1 MLGLFGL
8 HFLSMEL
15 LRYWPEFPYHV
26 ITFFVIMM
34 PTSGYFDTV
43 RMMIQS
49 HSAAAYNLNIC
60 MILNASMSLK
70 ILYYIYHRFA
80 FSIFGQCVS
89 QLTVA
94 TILSFLKFRYGTLEE
109 EADVPLLPDSPHPP
123 GSFSRYL
130 QISKARNF
138 FEYVFT
144 LVIYFCIA
152 FAVFIVS
159 CHLFYEKLVVDLL
172 GLIANLIES
181 TVSIPMFVK
190 IVIRRDINAVSVV
203 LVLQYILG
211 DMMKIALFIITRT
224 PWSFLCG
231 GFCQLSIDT
240 VLFITFL
247 RLTFAEPRKEG
258 DETESEI
265 AEPSQKVALETERE
279 GLKN

>member
-1 MLGLFGL
+1 MLGLFGID
-8 HFLSMEL
+8 FLSMEL

-26 ITFFVIMM
+26 ITFLVIMM

-49 HSAAAYNLNIC
+49 QSAAPYNLNIC

-94 TILSFLKFRYGTLEE
+94 TILSFLKFRYLAVEE
-109 EADVPLLPDSPHPP
+109 DLPLLPDGSPPAVP
-123 GSFSRYL
+123 GLSRFL
-130 QISKARNF
+130 HISKARNF
-138 FEYVFT
+138 LEYVVI
-144 LVIYFCIA
+144 LVIYFSMA
-152 FAVFIVS
+152 FVVFIAARHVFS
-159 CHLFYEKLVVDLL
+159 EKLIVDLL

-203 LVLQYILG
+203 LVLQYIVG

-247 RLTFAEPRKEG
+247 RLTFAPQRKEG
-258 DETESEI
+258 EEAESEI
-265 AEPSQKVALETERE
+265 SEPSAKVALETEKE